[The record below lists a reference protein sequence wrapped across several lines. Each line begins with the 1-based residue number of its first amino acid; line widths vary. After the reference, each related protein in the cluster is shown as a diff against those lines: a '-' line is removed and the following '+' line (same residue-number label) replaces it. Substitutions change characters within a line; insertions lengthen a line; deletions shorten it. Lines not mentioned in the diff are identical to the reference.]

1 MQNLT
6 CAFKNDMMNLENFDR
21 LKNSTFVL
29 GSKITELNQ
38 TQNSKQPDRPD
49 SV

>member
-1 MQNLT
+1 
-6 CAFKNDMMNLENFDR
+6 MMNLENFDR

-38 TQNSKQPDRPD
+38 TQNSKQPDRPHA
-49 SV
+49 V